1 MYTRCFE
8 RTYFDNFANEEVYE
22 VINLSE
28 YSFEWYVNNKLVRSG
43 LIEDIDET
51 IELLTSEYF
60 EEVM

>member
-8 RTYFDNFANEEVYE
+8 RTYYDRLADEEVYE

-28 YSFEWYVNNKLVRSG
+28 YGFEWYVNNKLVRSG

>member
-8 RTYFDNFANEEVYE
+8 RMYFNHYLGVEVYE
-22 VINLSE
+22 VLNLSE
-28 YSFEWYVNNKLVRSG
+28 YGFEWYVDGELTRSG

-51 IELLTSEYF
+51 IELLMNEGF

>member
-8 RTYFDNFANEEVYE
+8 RISYNSYVNREVYE

-28 YSFEWYVNNKLVRSG
+28 YGFEWYVDGELVRSG

-51 IELLTSEYF
+51 IELLTSEGF
-60 EEVM
+60 DEVM